1 MPLMMTITTSTTRTL
16 DEAEEVAGAGISMHL
31 IVSNKLR
38 WQFQAKE
45 NYELGGC
52 LSYN

>member
-1 MPLMMTITTSTTRTL
+1 MPMMMTITTSTTRRL

-38 WQFQAKE
+38 
-45 NYELGGC
+45 GG
-52 LSYN
+52 STKPRKIMN